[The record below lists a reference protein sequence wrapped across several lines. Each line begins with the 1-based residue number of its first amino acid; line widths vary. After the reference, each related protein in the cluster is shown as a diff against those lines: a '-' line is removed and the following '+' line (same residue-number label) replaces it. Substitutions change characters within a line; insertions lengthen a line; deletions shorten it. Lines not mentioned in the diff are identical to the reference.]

1 MGHRPVLMDV
11 KAFALLKGK
20 ITHAAI
26 EMISRELDKAKILA
40 EKFNKQVSFG
50 VTSNEVLII
59 EPDGRSCSSECEL
72 PMQFQLPCQCW
83 LYQCVVNVVAIPI
96 SLIRPRWF
104 YYGPA
109 FVRFWKMEIDPT
121 ITQEEMVRLASLP
134 DDLGQEN
141 QDIKSNPPEPTL
153 VKDDSG
159 SLDYEREKE
168 DGLKTFSYG
177 DRFERGGIDL
187 LEYRAHQSL
196 DFHKTIQD
204 SHCAEEYARDYSRL
218 MGKLKKKWQEKEL
231 ARPSIP
237 TAFPDPLPSSH
248 SDPKFK
254 KGKGRRMAG
263 RELAEKE
270 EALKRR
276 ENRRL
281 SLERARREKYH
292 KLHQDDIEG
301 KYITN

>member
-1 MGHRPVLMDV
+1 MGHHPVLMDV

-20 ITHAAI
+20 ITLAAI
-26 EMISRELDKAKILA
+26 EMISRELDKAEILA

-50 VTSNEVLII
+50 VAPNEVPVI

-83 LYQCVVNVVAIPI
+83 VVAIPI
-96 SLIRPRWF
+96 SFIHPRWF

-109 FVRFWKMEIDPT
+109 FVRFWKMEFDPT

-134 DDLGQEN
+134 DDFGQEN
-141 QDIKSNPPEPTL
+141 QDIEPTPPEPTL
-153 VKDDSG
+153 IQDD
-159 SLDYEREKE
+159 ERKKE

-187 LEYRAHQSL
+187 LEYTAHQSL

-204 SHCAEEYARDYSRL
+204 SHRAEEYARDYSRL
-218 MGKLKKKWQEKEL
+218 MGKLNQKWQEKKL

-237 TAFPDPLPSSH
+237 TTFPDPFPSSH

-254 KGKGRRMAG
+254 KGKGRRMTG

-270 EALKRR
+270 EALRRR
-276 ENRRL
+276 ENRCA
-281 SLERARREKYH
+281 SV
-292 KLHQDDIEG
+292 
-301 KYITN
+301 